1 VSPLPVLPPN
11 QRADL
16 GEGEQKLWMKQ
27 EMRNSDWSQSQR
39 LIVAY
44 LDSLPLIGDL
54 RSERVNE
61 LPVPAFV
68 ARAAVAG

>member
-1 VSPLPVLPPN
+1 MFLNAPRIVTNLDGLPP
-11 QRADL
+11 
-16 GEGEQKLWMKQ
+16 
-27 EMRNSDWSQSQR
+27 
-39 LIVAY
+39 V
-44 LDSLPLIGDL
+44 GDL